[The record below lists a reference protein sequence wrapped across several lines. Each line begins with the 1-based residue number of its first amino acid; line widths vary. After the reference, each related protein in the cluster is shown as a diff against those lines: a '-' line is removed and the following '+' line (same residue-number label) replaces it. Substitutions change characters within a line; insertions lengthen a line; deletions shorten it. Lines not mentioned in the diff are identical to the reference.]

1 MNAVPSIA
9 LVVIARNESRC
20 IERCL
25 LSAKKFVD
33 RILVLDTG
41 STDDTIAIA
50 ISCGAE
56 VHEATWVEDF
66 SAARNKALALADA
79 DWNLVLDADEWI
91 ENGGT
96 SLQVARN
103 SPPSLGVVK
112 VKSDDES
119 TGRKL
124 HNISWIPRLLPRG
137 VRYKG
142 RIHEQ
147 PVSVLP
153 RVRLPLILGHDGYIK
168 SEMIKKFG
176 RNRSLLLQEQAL
188 QPNEPYILYQLGKD
202 NEAYGELSVA
212 ADCYLQ
218 ALQLIATD
226 AGYRHD
232 LCVRLLYC
240 LGKSGRI
247 DQAISLAADQ
257 IDEWSGSPDYFF
269 TLGNLFLDK
278 AIDNPERALEQWLPS
293 AQAAWMRCLAIGE
306 RPALE
311 GSVAGRGSFLAAHNL
326 AVLRAGTGDHDKAP
340 NFHRLSTQLQ
350 DALAKG

>member
-9 LVVIARNESRC
+9 LVAIARNESRC

-50 ISCGAE
+50 ASCGAE
-56 VHEATWVEDF
+56 VHEATWVKDF

-147 PVSVLP
+147 LVSMLP

-176 RNRSLLLQEQAL
+176 RNRSLLLQELAL
-188 QPNEPYILYQLGKD
+188 KPNEPYILYQLGKD
-202 NEAYGELSVA
+202 NEVYGELSVA

-218 ALQLIATD
+218 ALPLIAAE

-278 AIDNPERALEQWLPS
+278 AIDNPERALEQWLPK

-306 RPALE
+306 RPELE
-311 GSVAGRGSFLAAHNL
+311 GSIIGRGSFLATHNL
-326 AVLRAGTGDHDKAP
+326 AILQRGTGDHCKPA
-340 NFHRLSTQLQ
+340 R
-350 DALAKG
+350 A